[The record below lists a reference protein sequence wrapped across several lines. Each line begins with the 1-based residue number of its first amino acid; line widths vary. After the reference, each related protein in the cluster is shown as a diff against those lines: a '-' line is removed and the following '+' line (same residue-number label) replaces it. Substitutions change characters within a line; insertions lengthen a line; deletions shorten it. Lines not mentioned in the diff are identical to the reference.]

1 MERWET
7 LDEII
12 AARTRIARSLV
23 GWAQPAATGIGF
35 VPLGEEPRADHFPV
49 VNTDDHVLPG
59 VIAASVLG
67 YRRGSC
73 VLEVSL
79 AAFDTIIAAL
89 QPAEACTEV
98 PHPNLWLWRDTFRP
112 LISQGAVGRV
122 VAVFLASAD
131 DPVAGPEDAAFRQA
145 IARDFG

>member
-23 GWAQPAATGIGF
+23 GWVQPAATGIGF
-35 VPLGEEPRADHFPV
+35 VPLGEEPRAEHFPV

-73 VLEVSL
+73 VLEASV
-79 AAFDTIIAAL
+79 AAFDTIIETL

-98 PHPNLWLWRDTFRP
+98 PHPNLWHWRDTIRP
-112 LISQGAVGRV
+112 LIRQGAAGRV
-122 VAVFLASAD
+122 IAVFLASTD
-131 DPVAGPEDAAFRQA
+131 DPVMGPEDAAFREA
-145 IARDFG
+145 LRR